1 MNLDSKSLA
10 MSFGIV
16 TAALWTICSVLVA
29 LMPELTTTIMAHMLH
44 GDAAEISW
52 TMTWT
57 GIFIGLV
64 SWTLSAA
71 AAGWLIGWFYNRFAS
86 SRSAPAA

>member
-1 MNLDSKSLA
+1 MNLDAKSLA

-29 LMPELTTTIMAHMLH
+29 LMPGPTMTVMAHMLH
-44 GDAAEISW
+44 GDAAEFSW

-57 GIFIGLV
+57 GFFIGLV

-71 AAGWLIGWFYNRFAS
+71 AAGWLIGWFYNRFAYL
-86 SRSAPAA
+86 RSAPGA